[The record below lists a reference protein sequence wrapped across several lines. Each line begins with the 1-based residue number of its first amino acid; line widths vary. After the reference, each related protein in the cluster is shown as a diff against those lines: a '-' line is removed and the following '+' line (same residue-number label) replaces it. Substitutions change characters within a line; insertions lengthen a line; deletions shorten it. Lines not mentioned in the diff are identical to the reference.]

1 MDRYPS
7 DERGP
12 GGADGGTDAAALHPL
27 LVRPLLSIQG
37 SPAPTALFDANRRF
51 VGATQR
57 WEEVTG
63 LAGKA
68 YIGRLVEEAL
78 PALDD
83 EFIALHRRA
92 AEGEH
97 LASEEEPHVDARG
110 ETRWLSCVYRPFG
123 EIDGRIVGYFVHGA
137 DITPLMTA
145 RADAQANAERLR
157 LALGAARAGVS
168 ELDFVRKSMWTSAE
182 FEEIVGMEVDFG
194 RFAREP
200 WYMAHPEDKPAIRR
214 VIADWTGL
222 RHEPMDFRVLLP
234 DGEIRWVQIHGEQQV
249 NEQGRRTKIVGLILD
264 VDARKRQEIAL
275 TETRRVAQAN
285 ADRLGLALKA
295 ARAGVFETSFTHRS
309 FWCSPEFTEIAG
321 RALTFDEAARPE
333 AWPIIHAEDKDGF
346 SAAVQAWSGA
356 FGSSS
361 LEHEARIVLPSGSTR
376 WVRIN
381 CQMELTGAGLP
392 DKLTGLILDIDVRK
406 QQELALIEAERAAQA
421 AAEAKSQFLANMS
434 HEIRTPMNGVLG
446 VLHLLK
452 QENLSEE
459 GVQLL
464 QEASNCG
471 RMLSQ
476 LLDDV
481 IDFSKIEAGRLELSP
496 EPLDAAQLLD
506 SVVGLLKTSA
516 AGKGVELRVKVAGA
530 SPWIQA
536 DPVRLRQALFNL
548 IGNAVKFTP
557 KGHVE
562 ARLEV
567 KTEGDRRRLRFEI
580 EDTGIG
586 IAAAVQSTLFNRF
599 QQADGSTS
607 RKFGGSGLGLSIT
620 RRLAELMDGH
630 VGFISTEGQGSTFWI
645 EICAPAAQTA
655 PESAS
660 AEAPDLQ
667 GVRILLVE
675 DNPTNRLVAAKILET
690 MGVHVATAEHGGE
703 GVDAVRKDPYDL
715 ILMDVQMPVMDGLEA
730 TRCIRALG
738 GRAGRTPIV
747 GLTANAMAHQRE
759 AYLAAGMNGVAAKPI
774 SPGALFSEIGRVL
787 AETPRAA
794 A

>member
-1 MDRYPS
+1 M
-7 DERGP
+7 
-12 GGADGGTDAAALHPL
+12 
-27 LVRPLLSIQG
+27 SIRG
-37 SPAPTALFDANRRF
+37 SPAPTALFDADRRF
-51 VGATQR
+51 VGATPR

-63 LAGKA
+63 
-68 YIGRLVEEAL
+68 ISGRDYVGRRIEEML
-78 PALDD
+78 PELDAQ
-83 EFIALHRRA
+83 FIALHRRA
-92 AEGEH
+92 ADGEH
-97 LASEEEPHVDARG
+97 LASEEEPYVDLEG

-137 DITPLMTA
+137 DITPLITA

-168 ELDFVRKSMWTSAE
+168 ELDFVRKTMWTSAE

-194 RFAREP
+194 RFARDP
-200 WYMAHPEDKPAIRR
+200 WYMAHPDDKPAIRKI
-214 VIADWTGL
+214 IADWTGQ
-222 RHEPMDFRVLLP
+222 RHEPIDMRLQLP
-234 DGEIRWVQIHGEQQV
+234 NGDVRWVQVHAEQEV

-264 VDARKRQEIAL
+264 IDARKRQEIAL
-275 TETRRVAQAN
+275 AETRRIAQAN

-309 FWCSPEFTEIAG
+309 FWCSPEFAEIAG
-321 RALTFDEAARPE
+321 RSLTFDEAARPA
-333 AWPIIHAEDKDGF
+333 AWPMVHPEDQGSF
-346 SAAVQAWSGA
+346 SEAMLAWSGA

-361 LEHEARIVLPSGSTR
+361 LEHEARIVLPSGDCR
-376 WVRIN
+376 WVRIS
-381 CQMELTGAGLP
+381 CQMELTDAGLP
-392 DKLTGLILDIDVRK
+392 DKLTGLILDIDARK
-406 QQELALIEAERAAQA
+406 HQELALVEAERAAQA

-446 VLHLLK
+446 VLHLLQ
-452 QENLSEE
+452 QENLSGE
-459 GVQLL
+459 GVKLL

-481 IDFSKIEAGRLELSP
+481 IDFSRIEAGRLELSP

-506 SVVGLLKTSA
+506 SVVRLLAANA
-516 AGKGVELRVKVAGA
+516 AGKGVQLRVQVGGEP
-530 SPWIQA
+530 PWIQA

-562 ARLEV
+562 ARLSV
-567 KTEGDRRRLRFEI
+567 KSEGDRRRLRFEI

-586 IAAAVQSTLFNRF
+586 IPEAVQSTLFNRF

-630 VGFISTEGQGSTFWI
+630 VGFISTEGVGSTFWI
-645 EICAPAAQTA
+645 EICAPAAEPVEA
-655 PESAS
+655 SAD
-660 AEAPDLQ
+660 AEAPDLE
-667 GVRILLVE
+667 GLRILLVE
-675 DNPTNRLVAAKILET
+675 DNPTNRLVAAKILES
-690 MGVHVATAEHGGE
+690 MGVQVAMAEHGGE
-703 GVDAVRKDPYDL
+703 GVDAIRRDPYDL

-759 AYLAAGMNGVAAKPI
+759 AYLAAGMNGVTAKPI